1 MGQGAPNQF
10 GMYGGQPN
18 MGMYNQPM
26 YNQPMGMG
34 GMGGMGGKGGGM
46 GGFQQYSGGA
56 PSFNPFGNTQSMNRG
71 FGPFGGNMMGSR
83 TPSWAQPQYN
93 MQQQMFNPY
102 SMQQQMYSQAQPTYQ
117 NGMWTGGGNNFQ
129 NQEFINRQQ
138 LATQRGNYDPKGFY
152 LTDMVRNPNYTSTQ
166 QPSFAN
172 SGWSDAA
179 DYYKTMG
186 EQAQKMQQLGQ
197 FDYARQRA
205 NISQLNPLGPAAQA
219 AAQYYSGIEK
229 TPKGNYAR
237 SGMTDAMNRLSAIG
251 KQYEG
256 QGTQPQGG
264 TQMVFD
270 KDSGTYMSQR
280 LTDEQQRARQQKRV
294 AESAAL
300 LASIP
305 QLGSKPGLASS
316 T

>member
-26 YNQPMGMG
+26 YNQPM

-102 SMQQQMYSQAQPTYQ
+102 NMQQQMFNPFAGNRGFADSRQVLYAPGYGPQSQPIV
-117 NGMWTGGGNNFQ
+117 GNLRDF
-129 NQEFINRQQ
+129 
-138 LATQRGNYDPKGFY
+138 LAPVKT
-152 LTDMVRNPNYTSTQ
+152 
-166 QPSFAN
+166 PSFAD

-179 DYYKTMG
+179 DYYRTMG
-186 EQAQKMQQLGQ
+186 EQAQRMEQLDQ

-205 NISQLNPLGPAAQA
+205 NISQLNPFGPAAQA

-264 TQMVFD
+264 TGFVFD
-270 KDSGTYMSQR
+270 EDSGTFVSQR
-280 LTDEQQRARQQKRV
+280 LTDEQQRARQQQRV

>member
-1 MGQGAPNQF
+1 M
-10 GMYGGQPN
+10 
-18 MGMYNQPM
+18 
-26 YNQPMGMG
+26 
-34 GMGGMGGKGGGM
+34 
-46 GGFQQYSGGA
+46 
-56 PSFNPFGNTQSMNRG
+56 
-71 FGPFGGNMMGSR
+71 
-83 TPSWAQPQYN
+83 
-93 MQQQMFNPY
+93 
-102 SMQQQMYSQAQPTYQ
+102 
-117 NGMWTGGGNNFQ
+117 
-129 NQEFINRQQ
+129 EQ
-138 LATQRGNYDPKGFY
+138 LD
-152 LTDMVRNPNYTSTQ
+152 
-166 QPSFAN
+166 
-172 SGWSDAA
+172 
-179 DYYKTMG
+179 
-186 EQAQKMQQLGQ
+186 Q

-205 NISQLNPLGPAAQA
+205 NISQLNPFGPAAQA

-264 TQMVFD
+264 TGFVFD
-270 KDSGTYMSQR
+270 EDSGTFVSQR
-280 LTDEQQRARQQKRV
+280 LTDEQQRARQQQRV

>member
-1 MGQGAPNQF
+1 
-10 GMYGGQPN
+10 

-34 GMGGMGGKGGGM
+34 GKGGGQFSAAVPLNAP
-46 GGFQQYSGGA
+46 GYFGNPRQS

-102 SMQQQMYSQAQPTYQ
+102 NMQQQMFNPYNIARSNDLGRT
-117 NGMWTGGGNNFQ
+117 
-129 NQEFINRQQ
+129 QQ
-138 LATQRGNYDPKGFY
+138 QVLYAPGYGPQ
-152 LTDMVRNPNYTSTQ
+152 S

-179 DYYKTMG
+179 DYYRTMG
-186 EQAQKMQQLGQ
+186 ERAERMKQLDQ

-205 NISQLNPLGPAAQA
+205 NISQLNPFGPAAQQA
-219 AAQYYSGIEK
+219 AEYYSGIQRS
-229 TPKGNYAR
+229 PRGNYAR
-237 SGMTDAMNRLSAIG
+237 SGMTDAMDRLNQIG
-251 KQYEG
+251 KLYEG
-256 QGTQPQGG
+256 EGTMPTGG
-264 TQMVFD
+264 SGMVFD
-270 KDSGTYMSQR
+270 EDSGTFVSQR
-280 LTDEQQRARQQKRV
+280 LTDEQQRARQQRNI
-294 AESAAL
+294 ERSAAL

-305 QLGSKPGLASS
+305 QLGSKPGLASAS
-316 T
+316 